1 MVSYR
6 LLPETEAYSDYI
18 KMTNES
24 IWFPIAASDDLPYR
38 HVYHAQLLGT
48 EMAVWRADDGFVNA
62 WENRCLHRGVRLS
75 IGINDGVELKCQYHG
90 WRYANRTAGCT
101 YIPAHPANSPA
112 RTIQNRVYPA
122 VERYGLVWSGIEPE
136 GEIPNFEILN
146 DRSYLVLRAVS
157 INSPTSMV
165 IEELENYQFHPS
177 YQLDAK
183 QVDYEVVEWSKNTL
197 IIQAQSQK
205 FSTAAILIAQPVNP
219 HKTVVRGVI
228 EWDEGLEEISVLR
241 HHAELIN
248 KFRDHVEGRAASL
261 PVSEPTQFTIT
272 KPSYEFPL
280 SSKQP
285 ESGRIASH
293 QVRIARKWQTAEG
306 ISAFD
311 LEPVNGTLPTFQPG
325 AHIDVHMPNSLVRQY
340 SLINGP
346 GQTQHYTIGVKRES
360 NSSGGSHY
368 MVDSLHEGCKVDISE
383 PRNNFPLRRDA
394 LETILIAGGIG
405 ITPLLSM
412 ARLLDHANLPYK
424 LHYFAQSEKHVTF
437 SEVLSKLG
445 SAVVHHLG
453 LDVHQTKESLHDIL
467 SKYQERMH
475 VYICGPAPM
484 LEAARAT
491 ALKIGWPDE
500 AVHFE
505 YFKNPKT
512 IDDSSAF
519 EIALARSCLT
529 LKVPPGKTIVEILR
543 HNNVA
548 ISTSCEQG
556 ACGTCIIDVLEG
568 EPDHQDV
575 YLREFEKASQRKII
589 SCVSRAKSKRLVL
602 DI

>member
-1 MVSYR
+1 
-6 LLPETEAYSDYI
+6 
-18 KMTNES
+18 MTNES

-48 EMAVWRADDGFVNA
+48 EMAVWRADDGFVNI

-75 IGINDGVELKCQYHG
+75 IGINEGVELKCQYHG

-122 VERYGLVWSGIEPE
+122 IERYGLVWSGIEPE
-136 GEIPNFEILN
+136 GEGPNFEFLSN
-146 DRSYLVLRAVS
+146 RHCLVLRAVS
-157 INSPTSMV
+157 INSPTNMV
-165 IEELENYQFHPS
+165 IEELRKYQFHPS
-177 YQLDAK
+177 SQLDAK
-183 QVDYEVVEWSKNTL
+183 HVEYEVVEWSTNTL
-197 IIQAQSQK
+197 IVQAQSQN
-205 FSTAAILIAQPVNP
+205 FSTTALLIAQPVDS

-228 EWDEGLEEISVLR
+228 EWDDGLEDIPVLR
-241 HHAELIN
+241 HHAQLIN
-248 KFRDHVEGRAASL
+248 QIRNRVESRAASI
-261 PVSEPTQFTIT
+261 PVAELTPLNMI
-272 KPSYEFPL
+272 KPSQEFP
-280 SSKQP
+280 SSPKQP
-285 ESGRIASH
+285 ESGRFASY
-293 QVRIARKWQTAEG
+293 QVTIARKWQTAEG
-306 ISAFD
+306 VSAFD
-311 LEPVNGTLPTFQPG
+311 LEPIKGVLPTFQPG
-325 AHIDVHMPNSLVRQY
+325 AHIDVHMPNGLIRQY
-340 SLINGP
+340 SLTNGP
-346 GQTQHYTIGVKRES
+346 GQTQHYTIGIKRES

-368 MVDSLHEGCKVDISE
+368 MVDSLHEGCKLDISE

-437 SEVLSKLG
+437 GEVLSKLG
-445 SAVVHHLG
+445 SSVVLHLG
-453 LDVHQTKESLHDIL
+453 LGDSQTKESLHDIL
-467 SKYQERMH
+467 SIHQKRMH
-475 VYICGPAPM
+475 VYVCGPAPM
-484 LEAARAT
+484 LEAARVT

-505 YFKNPKT
+505 YFKNPNA
-512 IDDSSAF
+512 IDDSSEF

-529 LKVPPGKTIVEILR
+529 LKVPSGKTIVEILR

-575 YLREFEKASQRKII
+575 YLREFEKAGHKKII

>member
-1 MVSYR
+1 MVSYP
-6 LLPETEAYSDYI
+6 LLRECAVYSDFI
-18 KMTNES
+18 RMTNES
-24 IWFPIAASDDLPYR
+24 TWFPIAASDDLPYR

-75 IGINDGVELKCQYHG
+75 IGINKSVELKCQYRG
-90 WRYANRTAGCT
+90 WRYANGTAGCT

-136 GEIPNFEILN
+136 GEVPNIEFLN
-146 DRSYLVLRAVS
+146 DRHHLVLRAVS
-157 INSPTSMV
+157 IDSPTDIV
-165 IEELENYQFHPS
+165 IEELQNYRFNPS
-177 YQLDAK
+177 FQLDTK
-183 QVDYEVVEWSKNTL
+183 HVGFEVFEWSTNTF
-197 IIQAQSQK
+197 IIQAQSQNS
-205 FSTAAILIAQPVNP
+205 STAAVMIAQPVDS

-228 EWDEGLEEISVLR
+228 EWDEGLEEIPVLH
-241 HHAELIN
+241 HHAQLIN
-248 KFRDHVEGRAASL
+248 KFRDRVESRVASL
-261 PVSEPTQFTIT
+261 PVSKSTQFSIT
-272 KPSYEFPL
+272 KPSYEFR
-280 SSKQP
+280 SSPKQQ

-293 QVRIARKWQTAEG
+293 QVRIARKWQTAKG

-311 LEPVNGTLPTFQPG
+311 LEPVNGVLPTFQPG
-325 AHIDVHMPNSLVRQY
+325 AHIDVHMPNYLVRQY

-346 GQTQHYTIGVKRES
+346 GQTRHYTIGVKREA

-368 MVDSLHEGCKVDISE
+368 MVDSLPEGGKVDISE

-424 LHYFAQSEKHVTF
+424 LHFFAQSENHVAF

-445 SAVVHHLG
+445 RAVVLHLG
-453 LDVHQTKESLHDIL
+453 HGVDQTKKSLHDIL
-467 SKYQERMH
+467 SNYQKRMH
-475 VYICGPAPM
+475 VYICGPTPM
-484 LEAARAT
+484 LEAARVT
-491 ALKIGWPDE
+491 ALKVGWPDE

-505 YFKNPKT
+505 YFKNPNT
-512 IDDSSAF
+512 IDDSSEF

-529 LKVPPGKTIVEILR
+529 LKVPSGKTIVEILR
-543 HNNVA
+543 YNNVA

-575 YLREFEKASQRKII
+575 YLREFEKTSQKKII